1 MLASPSHVIGL
12 SSFPSVTTTTADAP
26 AACAFEA
33 FSRNEHVP
41 LHTSTISPDT
51 SVIDPHASLSP
62 LATASGR
69 DAPAV
74 TPTSEPKCAST
85 PRYRASLVEEFVVVI
100 ETPIVSCR
108 VKHDD
113 AVVVSPFTDAKNAIT
128 SIAIKVRA
136 AVRFAIFLIH
146 RLFPSGVDLAPTRV
160 EDDDAR

>member
-1 MLASPSHVIGL
+1 MRPQ
-12 SSFPSVTTTTADAP
+12 
-26 AACAFEA
+26 
-33 FSRNEHVP
+33 SRRLQSQSARARP
-41 LHTSTISPDT
+41 GT
-51 SVIDPHASLSP
+51 
-62 LATASGR
+62 GR
-69 DAPAV
+69 R
-74 TPTSEPKCAST
+74 SK
-85 PRYRASLVEEFVVVI
+85 EFVVVI